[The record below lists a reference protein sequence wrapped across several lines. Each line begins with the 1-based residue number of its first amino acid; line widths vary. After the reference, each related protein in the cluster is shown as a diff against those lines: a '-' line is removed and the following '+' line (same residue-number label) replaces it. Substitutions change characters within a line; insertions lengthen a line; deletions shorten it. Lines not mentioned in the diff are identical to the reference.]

1 MWKQCNIVAFYR
13 VFRKSSF
20 WCFFSLFSLIIKID
34 FVKLSMQFLVHLKLK
49 NWNIN
54 SQNVLLYVFWQF
66 LSSEVQ
72 NIRAPKVSYFTF
84 FFPGEAKVAV
94 SARPVFL
101 FLFCF
106 VWGGGGGV
114 GWIFVCYLVNDTP
127 DGPYGTHIRLV
138 FRPVDLWY
146 KVCKV
151 FWHHVSSVRRFFLFK
166 AFRILLQIAGHNSP
180 YRCSR
185 NFDIMKLKNLL
196 RFFLSA
202 FR

>member
-1 MWKQCNIVAFYR
+1 
-13 VFRKSSF
+13 
-20 WCFFSLFSLIIKID
+20 
-34 FVKLSMQFLVHLKLK
+34 MQFLIHLKLK

-84 FFPGEAKVAV
+84 FPRRSEG
-94 SARPVFL
+94 SCLSSSSVFV
-101 FLFCF
+101 LFCF
-106 VWGGGGGV
+106 VFFWGGGGEV
-114 GWIFVCYLVNDTP
+114 GWIFVCCLVNDTP

-151 FWHHVSSVRRFFLFK
+151 FWHHVSSVCRFFFFK
-166 AFRILLQIAGHNSP
+166 ALRILLQIAGHNSP

-196 RFFLSA
+196 RFFLAA

>member
-1 MWKQCNIVAFYR
+1 MRSTGCFEKF
-13 VFRKSSF
+13 FLM
-20 WCFFSLFSLIIKID
+20 FFSLFSLIIKID
-34 FVKLSMQFLVHLKLK
+34 FVKLSMQFLIHLKLK

-84 FFPGEAKVAV
+84 FSRRSEG
-94 SARPVFL
+94 SCLSSSSVFV
-101 FLFCF
+101 FVFVFVLFCF
-106 VWGGGGGV
+106 VFLGGGEA
-114 GWIFVCYLVNDTP
+114 GWIFVCCLDNDTP

-166 AFRILLQIAGHNSP
+166 TFRILLQIAGHNSP

-196 RFFLSA
+196 PFFLAA
-202 FR
+202 FW